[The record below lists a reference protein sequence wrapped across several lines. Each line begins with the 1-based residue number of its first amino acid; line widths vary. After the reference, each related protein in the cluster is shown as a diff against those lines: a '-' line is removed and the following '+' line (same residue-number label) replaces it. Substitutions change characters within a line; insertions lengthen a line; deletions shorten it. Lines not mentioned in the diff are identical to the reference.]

1 MISAED
7 VRALIEHRAKPGS
20 GVLSVYLNV
29 DQSRAVNLNRG
40 FEAALRNLL
49 RNLEDKTEDKAQL
62 KELSLAAEQAL
73 GMVRQYGP
81 HARSLVMFC
90 DPGRVIW
97 QRELTVGLESSA
109 RWGGK
114 PYVRPLLEAFEEFK
128 RYAIVLTDKGQAR
141 LFTVFLD
148 QIEEHVDA
156 FATEEVKHIKSPG
169 SDHARSQMQ
178 VQRKADG
185 HARLHLKNV
194 AELLTKVAE
203 EHRFDHLILAG
214 PVTATKELKGLLPT
228 PLRRMLVG
236 SLALSMDATSQDIL
250 AAARQ
255 LQKAAERSEEQDI
268 VGDLITAAAKNNGAV
283 TGLEPM
289 LRTLHEGRV
298 WQIVYADGYAPEGG
312 ECSNCGYLFADSMN
326 TCAYCNGTVQK
337 VRDVVARAV
346 SRVIHSGGKAEQVRE
361 EAARSLEKAGGV
373 GAFLRF

>member
-7 VRALIEHRAKPGS
+7 VRALIEHRAEAGS
-20 GVLSVYLNV
+20 GLLSIYLNV

-49 RNLEDKTEDKAQL
+49 RKLEEKTEEIVQRKDL
-62 KELSLAAEQAL
+62 LSAVEHAL
-73 GMVRQYGP
+73 HAVQQYGP

-90 DPGRVIW
+90 EPGGVLW
-97 QRELTVGLESSA
+97 QRELTVSIESSV
-109 RWGGK
+109 RWGGR
-114 PYVRPLLEAFEEFK
+114 PYIRPLLEAFEEFK
-128 RYAIVLTDKGQAR
+128 RYAVVLTDKGQAR

-156 FATEEVKHIKSPG
+156 LATEEVKHIKSPG
-169 SDHARSQMQ
+169 SDHGRSQMQ

-185 HARLHLKNV
+185 HVRHHLKNV
-194 AELLTKVAE
+194 AELLVQVAD
-203 EHRFDHLILAG
+203 EHSFEHLILAG
-214 PVTATKELKGLLPT
+214 PVAATNELQGLLPT
-228 PLRRMLVG
+228 PLRRTLVG
-236 SLALSMDATSQDIL
+236 TLAVPMDANPQDIL

-255 LQKAAERSEEQDI
+255 LQHRVERSEEQDI
-268 VGDLITAAAKNNGAV
+268 VGELITAAAKNNGAV

-312 ECSNCGYLFADSMN
+312 ECSKCGYLFANSLDS
-326 TCAYCNGTVQK
+326 CLYCNGKVQK
-337 VRDVVARAV
+337 VGDVLARAV

-361 EAARSLEKAGGV
+361 EAARSLQRAGGV